1 MNYNYNNISLID
13 IDFNKY
19 ENKILLEKIMY
30 ISFIGIVII
39 LNIINYLTKYILN
52 MYIPLITLF
61 FIVITIIKYIKI
73 IKKDKLIS
81 YLYSIEEDI
90 KYIYVEKDKVIVKYK
105 TKKNDFKKFEMKNY
119 KIIYTNEDSNLLDII
134 NNKLYLK
141 TVFTNSAKF
150 EYLKPIDIFVKESKK
165 NLLNKLFKFFIFFEI
180 FILILLRN
188 FLLFLLFS
196 FIWLLIFAIIYI
208 VNIEKIEE
216 KYRIK
221 ELKELNLNDKLYL
234 SDNNFYFLN
243 KNIYKKL
250 DLENFKYTIPKKIKK
265 IIINIEKR
273 EINIT

>member
-90 KYIYVEKDKVIVKYK
+90 KYIYIEKDKVIVKYK